1 LFKRLASNVGAAL
14 GSGRD
19 HTRDETR
26 YSAADDAAARS
37 AIEAGIPRGPAPV
50 PHLDGAQG
58 NLDLH
63 GRPQVQPTH
72 EKHVEIPSFLRKHG

>member
-19 HTRDETR
+19 HHREDPR
-26 YSAADDAAARS
+26 SSADDDAAARS
-37 AIEAGIPRGPAPV
+37 AIEAGTPRASAPGTRSE
-50 PHLDGAQG
+50 GAQG
-58 NLDLH
+58 QLDLH
-63 GRPQVQPTH
+63 GRPQPQPVH